1 MLLGVFRHIIFYA
14 PPCFAMIFSRT
25 KLASSKK
32 SISISESSFSSFLFL
47 SALLFDK
54 QTNKQASKM
63 CLVYFK
69 EYQTNKVWTRFIV
82 WFIYAAINDYT
93 GVCVP
98 TSILVNFF
106 PIFLIFGLINRTP
119 SWLQPHL
126 CQISIE
132 PHPKSHFE
140 K

>member
-1 MLLGVFRHIIFYA
+1 MLMQPCTCNHAHLTMHMQPCTCNHAWTFNIWVFIFKFSFSVRHIIW
-14 PPCFAMIFSRT
+14 
-25 KLASSKK
+25 
-32 SISISESSFSSFLFL
+32 
-47 SALLFDK
+47 

-82 WFIYAAINDYT
+82 WFIYAAIYDYT

-132 PHPKSHFE
+132 PHPKTHFE